1 MAKNTITEEQIKKQ
15 KFWKRHVEDCSRSGS
30 TQVEYCRRHNLSAK
44 SMTYWRRK
52 FRQKAPVTFVP
63 LMVKP
68 EAKSARDSSP
78 ALVLCQGGY
87 RIEIKEDFNPEVLG
101 QVLRTLREL

>member
-1 MAKNTITEEQIKKQ
+1 MAKKTITAEQIKKQ
-15 KFWKRHVEDCSRSGS
+15 KFWKRHVEDCRKSGS

-52 FRQKAPVTFVP
+52 FRQKASISFVP
-63 LMVKP
+63 LLVKP
-68 EAKSARDSSP
+68 EAQNTSGNSS
-78 ALVLCQGGY
+78 ALVLSKDGY
-87 RIEIKEDFNPEVLG
+87 RIEIQEDFNPTVLG